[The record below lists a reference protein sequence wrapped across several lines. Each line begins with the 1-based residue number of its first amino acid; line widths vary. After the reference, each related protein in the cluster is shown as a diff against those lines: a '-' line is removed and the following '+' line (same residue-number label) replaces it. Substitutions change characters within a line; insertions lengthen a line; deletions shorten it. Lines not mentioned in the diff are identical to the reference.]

1 MKNVGLF
8 SLTLF
13 SIFLLFLEF
22 PGWENRRENVR
33 ILSGTA
39 AQASKRGETVRLACF
54 EIKRSEAFT
63 VRVKT
68 NVKFFFF
75 FRDSVRQT
83 SGME

>member
-1 MKNVGLF
+1 LRGGVSYSTMKNVGLF

-13 SIFLLFLEF
+13 SMFLLFLEF

-54 EIKRSEAFT
+54 EIKGQKLLQLGS
-63 VRVKT
+63 KL
-68 NVKFFFF
+68 
-75 FRDSVRQT
+75 
-83 SGME
+83 M